1 MTEPAM
7 ADVAWHALSV
17 DEVVGR
23 VGVDPAT
30 GLDAGEVERRLTEF
44 GRNEVAGEPPPTLWA
59 VAKGQ
64 LLNPMNIMLLVVSVA
79 SLAIG
84 QVATG
89 VIVLALVSFNVI
101 MGTNQ
106 ERKALASVEA
116 LQQLQVSHARVRRD
130 GKVQEIH
137 ASGVVP

>member
-1 MTEPAM
+1 
-7 ADVAWHALSV
+7 
-17 DEVVGR
+17 
-23 VGVDPAT
+23 
-30 GLDAGEVERRLTEF
+30 RLAAF
-44 GRNEVAGEPPPTLWA
+44 GRNEVATEPPPTLWE

-64 LLNPMNIMLLVVSVA
+64 LANPMNIMLLIVSIA
-79 SLAIG
+79 SFAIG

-116 LQQLQVSHARVRRD
+116 LAQPQVPKARVRR
-130 GKVQEIH
+130 
-137 ASGVVP
+137 SGGVEEVDSTVDPHGRGSEVN